1 MAEQEVI
8 KHTKNVFSIWLSNKS
23 FWHKLKDFLLEIFI
37 IVFAISLS
45 IYLHDRSEKKHERHE
60 TKEFLL
66 GLREDLKTDLQEMN
80 ADKKAFEESKAAFT
94 YIISIKLDQKVNED
108 SVDKHYNRLFNATGL
123 VPNNGRFEGFKSSGK
138 IGNIE
143 NVELQNNIMDLYQED
158 MPMVLLSSNAYG
170 GRKRQFQDYV
180 YHNKKRL
187 TDSTNNLTE
196 LLKTDQAIN
205 FSTDLIYTGEIVERY
220 DTCIKKIKLII
231 EEIDKEYG
239 R

>member
-1 MAEQEVI
+1 
-8 KHTKNVFSIWLSNKS
+8 
-23 FWHKLKDFLLEIFI
+23 
-37 IVFAISLS
+37 
-45 IYLHDRSEKKHERHE
+45 
-60 TKEFLL
+60 
-66 GLREDLKTDLQEMN
+66 
-80 ADKKAFEESKAAFT
+80 
-94 YIISIKLDQKVNED
+94 
-108 SVDKHYNRLFNATGL
+108 VDKHYNRLFNATGL

-158 MPMVLLSSNAYG
+158 IPMVLLSSNAYG

-180 YHNKKRL
+180 YQNKKRL

-196 LLKTDQAIN
+196 LLKTDQAVN
-205 FSTDLIYTGEIVERY
+205 FSNDLIHTGEIVDRD

-239 R
+239 K